1 MFGLSKARFSIL
13 VVSMTYCFSV
23 FAGDGALEINQTCAL
38 YKGCFAGDEAGFP
51 VTITEPGSYILTSS
65 LDVTRNADGIIIEGN
80 TATLD
85 LNGFGMK
92 PVAPSFEGV
101 STGIYISAWNAEV
114 RNGYV
119 SGFELGIDMPGGPE
133 GTRLSNLRIVN
144 NRDHGVRLIGTG
156 NRIDNCTIMS
166 NPGQGLTLG
175 ASIFQGFAALSGNV
189 ILDNGTNIAIF
200 GGIIELSPNQCGD
213 DTACP

>member
-1 MFGLSKARFSIL
+1 MFGLSKARFSML
-13 VVSMTYCFSV
+13 VVSMTCCFTV
-23 FAGDGALEINQTCAL
+23 FAGEGALEINQTCAL

-65 LDVTRNADGIIIEGN
+65 LEVTRNADGIFIDGD

-85 LNGFGMK
+85 LNGFGLK
-92 PVAPSFEGV
+92 PVLPSFDGV
-101 STGIYISAWNAEV
+101 SRGIYISAWNAEV

-119 SGFELGIDMPGGPE
+119 DGFELGVDMPLGPE
-133 GTRLSNLRIVN
+133 GVRLSDLRIVN
-144 NRDHGVRLIGTG
+144 NRDHGVRLNGTG
-156 NRIDNCTIMS
+156 HRIDNCTIRS

-175 ASIFQGFAALSGNV
+175 ANIFSGFAALSGNV
-189 ILDNGTNIAIF
+189 IIDNGTNVAIS

-213 DTACP
+213 DTTCP